1 MAEITAVVN
10 QKGGTGKTTMTM
22 NLGSALASLGKKVM
36 LVDVDSHASLS
47 YSFGITDPDGTM
59 ADVFNG
65 SKTLEEI
72 VVEREGMLIAPAST
86 DLADIELFLMDKP
99 GRENYLLRHLAA
111 ENELDY
117 IFIDSPPTLSLL
129 TINALKAADQL
140 LVPMQMEVLSLHG
153 LTSLLATVAEFR
165 RVFRKPLPVKGI
177 VPVMYNSRIKLS
189 QEILTYIGK
198 NFDERI
204 FESKIR
210 HNVRIAES
218 PSFAQSVIH
227 YAPKSNGASDFMNL
241 AREFIKR

>member
-10 QKGGTGKTTMTM
+10 QKGGTGKTTMTL

-36 LVDVDSHASLS
+36 LVDVDPHASLS
-47 YSFGITDPDGTM
+47 YSFGITDPDGSM

-65 SKTLEEI
+65 SKTMEEI
-72 VVEREGMLIAPAST
+72 VVEREGMFIAPAST
-86 DLADIELFLMDKP
+86 DLAEVELFLMDKP
-99 GRENYLLRHLAA
+99 GRENYLLRHLPGD
-111 ENELDY
+111 LDY
-117 IFIDSPPTLSLL
+117 ILIDSPPTLSLL

-165 RVFRKPLPVKGI
+165 RVFRKPLPIKGI

-189 QEILTYIGK
+189 EEILTYIRN
-198 NFDERI
+198 NFDERV
-204 FESKIR
+204 FETRIR

-227 YAPKSNGASDFMNL
+227 YAPKSKGATDFMEL
-241 AREFIKR
+241 AKEFLSR